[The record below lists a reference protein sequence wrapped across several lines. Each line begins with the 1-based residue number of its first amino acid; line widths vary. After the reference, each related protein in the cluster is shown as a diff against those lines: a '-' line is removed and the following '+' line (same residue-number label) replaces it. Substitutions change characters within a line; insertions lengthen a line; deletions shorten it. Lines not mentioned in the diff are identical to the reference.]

1 MVLYFQS
8 APCSILAEV
17 KEHEI
22 VFNFKAVIKI
32 SHTSLSNWHQFY
44 VPNIAVYFKDWI
56 CFQQIQSKRRNW
68 HSFEALPHYHI
79 HTHTL
84 DQVSM
89 QLLGCLLSNAC
100 GKLILAWNVRF
111 GLHVIS
117 GKAVSANYLTWSTL
131 VKRKLLESHV
141 NTCTKW
147 FELENSWHTILQR
160 WWWFFFFFLFFFVHV
175 LLELVLVVTYIY
187 K

>member
-1 MVLYFQS
+1 MINFSYYFVVDAVAVSLLYFVSQVHFVTSSDNWINVIFVLNHFWGFRIHCLKATKARNPQSTSVILLSHCQDEIIVVLYFQS

-100 GKLILAWNVRF
+100 GKLILA
-111 GLHVIS
+111 
-117 GKAVSANYLTWSTL
+117 
-131 VKRKLLESHV
+131 
-141 NTCTKW
+141 
-147 FELENSWHTILQR
+147 
-160 WWWFFFFFLFFFVHV
+160 
-175 LLELVLVVTYIY
+175 
-187 K
+187 